1 VQTIRGK
8 RHKYLIKAMIA
19 AREKAGIKQADLA
32 RHFRQYQSWA
42 ARLESGERRIDVVEF
57 LALADAI
64 GFDPIEMLKEIM
76 AVEPDKITGPG
87 PPARR

>member
-1 VQTIRGK
+1 MQTIRGK

-32 RHFRQYQSWA
+32 RHFKQYQSWA
-42 ARLESGERRIDVVEF
+42 ARLESGERRVDVCEF
-57 LALADAI
+57 LALAEAI

-76 AVEPDKITGPG
+76 AIEADRITGPA
-87 PPARR
+87 PPRR